1 MHLLT
6 TSFQT
11 LLFCLHMTV
20 CLIDLRVFLVP
31 TFSKQFPA
39 ITVEKLLTKIQS
51 LSSAGVQRLSD
62 VKLEFTAC

>member
-1 MHLLT
+1 
-6 TSFQT
+6 
-11 LLFCLHMTV
+11 MTV

-31 TFSKQFPA
+31 TFSKQFPV